1 MKILIIRFSSIGD
14 IVLTTPVI
22 RCAKLQLGAE
32 IHFLTKKSFVSV
44 VQNNIYISKIFA
56 IQEHLDEVKI
66 ALQSENYDYV
76 IDLHGNLRSLQVKR
90 FLKAKSFTFDKI
102 NIHKWLITNL
112 KINILP
118 NKHIVERYLECLA
131 DLGVKN
137 DFVGLDYF
145 IPAKD
150 EVSISD
156 LFGKSIVFS
165 SNYNNVNVKN
175 DENSKNYIAFVIG
188 AAHATKRLP
197 EAKIIE
203 ICKKII
209 QPIVLLGGKDE
220 TEIGERIAQKAGI
233 HVINTCG
240 QYNLNQ
246 SASIVKQSA
255 CVITHDTG
263 LMHIAAAFQKK
274 IVSIWGNTIPEF
286 GMYPYFSKEI
296 KNNISIEVKNV
307 ACRPCS
313 KIGHDTCPK
322 GHFNCM
328 NQIDVEAVR
337 LAVESSVVPNLV
349 GIL

>member
-14 IVLTTPVI
+14 IVLTTPVV

-32 IHFLTKKSFVSV
+32 IHFLTKKSFASV
-44 VQNNIYISKIFA
+44 VQNNIYIDKIFT
-56 IQEHLDEVKI
+56 IQEHISEVKV
-66 ALQSENYDYV
+66 ALQSEHYNVV

-90 FLKAKSFTFDKI
+90 FLKTQSFTFNKI
-102 NIHKWLITNL
+102 NIHKWLITNF

-118 NKHIVERYLECLA
+118 KKHIVDRYLECVEK
-131 DLGVKN
+131 LGVKN
-137 DFVGLDYF
+137 DHQGLDYF
-145 IPAKD
+145 IPTKD
-150 EVSISD
+150 EVAISD
-156 LFGKSIVFS
+156 LLGKSTMLSPI
-165 SNYNNVNVKN
+165 YNNLNIKKSESANFYV
-175 DENSKNYIAFVIG
+175 AFVIG

-197 EAKIIE
+197 EGKIVE
-203 ICKKII
+203 ICKKIT

-220 TEIGERIAQKAGI
+220 TEIGERIAQQAGT

-274 IVSIWGNTIPEF
+274 IVSIWGNTIPDF
-286 GMYPYFSKEI
+286 GMYPYFSKAIE
-296 KNNISIEVKNV
+296 NNISIEVKNL

-322 GHFNCM
+322 GHFN
-328 NQIDVEAVR
+328 V
-337 LAVESSVVPNLV
+337 
-349 GIL
+349 

>member
-14 IVLTTPVI
+14 IVLTTPVV

-32 IHFLTKKSFVSV
+32 IHFLTKKSFTSV
-44 VQNNIYISKIFA
+44 VQNNIYIDKIFA
-56 IQEHLDEVKI
+56 IQENINEVKT
-66 ALQSENYDYV
+66 ALQAENYDCV

-90 FLKAKSFTFDKI
+90 FLKAKSYTFDKI

-118 NKHIVERYLECLA
+118 NKHIVERYLECVA
-131 DLGVKN
+131 NLGIKN
-137 DFVGLDYF
+137 DFEGLDYF
-145 IPAKD
+145 IPSKD
-150 EVSISD
+150 EVSISEIFD
-156 LFGKSIVFS
+156 KSTVFS
-165 SNYNNVNVKN
+165 SIYNNFNVKN
-175 DENSKNYIAFVIG
+175 DANSKQYIAFVIG

-197 EAKIIE
+197 AEKIIE
-203 ICKKII
+203 ICKKIN
-209 QPIVLLGGKDE
+209 QPIVLLGGKEE
-220 TEIGERIAQKAGI
+220 TTIGERIAKEAGV

-246 SASIVKQSA
+246 SASIVKQST

-274 IVSIWGNTIPEF
+274 IISIWGNTIPAF

-296 KNNISIEVKNV
+296 KNNISIEVKNL

-313 KIGHDTCPK
+313 KIGHDACPK

-328 NQIDVEAVR
+328 NQIDVEEVAAAVLR
-337 LAVESSVVPNLV
+337 LV
-349 GIL
+349 